1 MLRRAIAIDFAG
13 TKTIFILPNDL
24 GKEYKKLDG
33 EEHLIL
39 PFISLLALQDYL
51 TPDFRDKSML
61 RQYGRAVEHL
71 EAVLLEADSVVLSCN
86 HGRTRSIIIALAA
99 VARFQGEQFDFDNEL
114 LLVSALYKYREKQE
128 IFFAFKPD
136 SIRLWRDFI
145 CGAR

>member
-1 MLRRAIAIDFAG
+1 M
-13 TKTIFILPNDL
+13 
-24 GKEYKKLDG
+24 
-33 EEHLIL
+33 
-39 PFISLLALQDYL
+39 
-51 TPDFRDKSML
+51 TPDFHDKSML

-86 HGRTRSIIIALAA
+86 HGRTRSIIISLAA

-136 SIRLWRDFI
+136 SILLWRDFI